1 MKVYGRCTYSHKLF
15 KINYFFFL
23 YKLNTMFPFPLTPI
37 VVLFNFNCL
46 PQSSLSFVFFS
57 FTKQFHMLLLKRLR
71 WEKWLIPL
79 TNIVTFLKGLIEI
92 VLSNDLWRNRTATIT
107 LLQMQRTMEIV
118 FVWLLKW
125 EMADNGFSFGFDIV
139 VNSLAKFI
147 LQFLFYL

>member
-1 MKVYGRCTYSHKLF
+1 V
-15 KINYFFFL
+15 FL
-23 YKLNTMFPFPLTPI
+23 SSSYTMFPSFSANIVFPSSFHHQSTPSFSPISI
-37 VVLFNFNCL
+37 V
-46 PQSSLSFVFFS
+46 SLNLQLHFFFS
-57 FTKQFHMLLLKRLR
+57 FTKAISMLLLKRLR